1 VTETIKKMECIL
13 TVDINTSSVR
23 IHAFDLTG
31 QVLGM
36 RKGSYPTFHPQADY
50 SEQDP
55 EQVFITTLYVLKN
68 FLNEVIHPQK
78 FKVKAICFCAAMHS
92 VLAVDKNGRPLGN
105 AIIWADNRGIK
116 QAKLLKNSQ
125 ECTQIYEASGTP
137 IHPMSPLIKIAW
149 MSQQDPERFAQA
161 YKFISLKEY
170 VLLQLTGEY
179 LLDQSI
185 ASSTG
190 MFDIHQLKWH
200 TKALEFAG
208 ITPDRLSTPVSI
220 FFDEVGL
227 KKEYSKSLGL
237 SSATKLIIG
246 SSDGC
251 SATLGSG
258 NIAAEKATVTLASS
272 GAVRVASKEILVD
285 KSQRFFN
292 YLLAEDYY
300 ISGGPTNNVGVV
312 FDWFT
317 QQFGSFDPRQDLEQ
331 VKEELLREAIQVS
344 AGAKGLLFL
353 PYLLGER
360 APIWNA
366 NARGVYFGLNITHGQ
381 KHLLRA
387 TVEGILFEVYSIGK
401 LLAEHRNFSSISLT
415 GSYASV
421 PLFAQILTDIFGLP
435 IHANTSVDNVALGTA
450 LIGLTGMNY
459 FKNLNESS
467 SNLPVTETYL
477 PNAQNHDLYM
487 RYFEI
492 FERLSTKLEPDFEL
506 ITALQ

>member
-1 VTETIKKMECIL
+1 M
-13 TVDINTSSVR
+13 
-23 IHAFDLTG
+23 
-31 QVLGM
+31 
-36 RKGSYPTFHPQADY
+36 
-50 SEQDP
+50 
-55 EQVFITTLYVLKN
+55 
-68 FLNEVIHPQK
+68 
-78 FKVKAICFCAAMHS
+78 
-92 VLAVDKNGRPLGN
+92 
-105 AIIWADNRGIK
+105 
-116 QAKLLKNSQ
+116 
-125 ECTQIYEASGTP
+125 
-137 IHPMSPLIKIAW
+137 
-149 MSQQDPERFAQA
+149 
-161 YKFISLKEY
+161 
-170 VLLQLTGEY
+170 
-179 LLDQSI
+179 
-185 ASSTG
+185 
-190 MFDIHQLKWH
+190 
-200 TKALEFAG
+200 
-208 ITPDRLSTPVSI
+208 
-220 FFDEVGL
+220 
-227 KKEYSKSLGL
+227 GL

-317 QQFGSFDPRQDLEQ
+317 QQFGSFDPRQDIEQ
-331 VKEELLREAIQVS
+331 VKAELLREAIQVS

-435 IHANTSVDNVALGTA
+435 IHTNTGVDNVALGTA

-477 PNAQNHDLYM
+477 PNKQNHDIYM

-492 FERLSTKLEPDFEL
+492 FERLSTKLESDFEL

>member
-1 VTETIKKMECIL
+1 MDCIL
-13 TVDINTSSVR
+13 TIDINTSSVR

-31 QVLGM
+31 EVLGM

-68 FLNEVIHPQK
+68 FINEVIQPQK
-78 FKVKAICFCAAMHS
+78 YKVKALCFCAAMHS

-116 QAKLLKNSQ
+116 EANILKKSAFRSP
-125 ECTQIYEASGTP
+125 IYEATGTP
-137 IHPMSPLIKIAW
+137 IHPMSPLIKISW
-149 MSQQDPERFAQA
+149 MRHQDPERFAQA
-161 YKFISLKEY
+161 FKFVSLKEY
-170 VLLQLTGEY
+170 IVLQLTGEY
-179 LLDQSI
+179 LVDHSI

-190 MFDIHQLKWH
+190 LFDIHQLKWNAQ
-200 TKALEFAG
+200 ALEFAG
-208 ITPDRLSTPVSI
+208 ISPERLSAPVSI
-220 FFDEVGL
+220 FFDEVPL

-237 SSATKLIIG
+237 SGSTKVILG

-258 NIAAEKATVTLASS
+258 NIAADRATVTIASS

-285 KSQRFFN
+285 EKQRFFN

-312 FDWFT
+312 FDWYT
-317 QQFGSFDPRQDLEQ
+317 QFFGSFNPGQEFDQ
-331 VKEELLREAIQVS
+331 VREELLREATQVP

-366 NARGVYFGLNITHGQ
+366 NARGVYFGLNITHEQ

-387 TVEGILFEVYSIGK
+387 TIEGILFEMYSIGK
-401 LLAEHRNFSSISLT
+401 LLTDHRSFSSISLT
-415 GSYASV
+415 GSYSSI

-435 IHANTSVDNVALGTA
+435 FHVNTKVDSVALGTA
-450 LIGLTGMNY
+450 LIGLTGMKY
-459 FKNLNESS
+459 FAGLEEASAS
-467 SNLPVTETYL
+467 THFTETYT
-477 PNAQNHDLYM
+477 PNAQNHELYL
-487 RYFEI
+487 RYFEV
-492 FERLSTKLEPDFEL
+492 FESLSGKLEAEFEM
-506 ITALQ
+506 IAGLQ